1 MRLFVTALAFASV
14 SLTPAF
20 AQTAG
25 TTVVDTKGD
34 AVGTVV
40 KVDGNNI
47 VIKTDKHEVAL
58 PKTSFTASDGKLYF
72 GMTQAE
78 LNAATEKSLA
88 EAATSIVAGA
98 AVKGSDGAAV
108 GKIEAIDAETIT
120 IKLTS
125 GALVRVPRTG
135 VAGGNGEVIVGLTA
149 KELEASAASAP
160 ATGGK

>member
-88 EAATSIVAGA
+88 EAAASIVAGA

-108 GKIEAIDAETIT
+108 GTIDALDAETIT

>member
-1 MRLFVTALAFASV
+1 MRVIVTALAFASL
-14 SLTPAF
+14 SLTPAV

-25 TTVVDTKGD
+25 TQVVDTKGG

-58 PKTSFTASDGKLYF
+58 PKTSFTASEGKLYF

-88 EAATSIVAGA
+88 EAAASIAAGA
-98 AVKGSDGAAV
+98 PVKGSDGTAV
-108 GKIEAIDAETIT
+108 GAIDAVDAETVT
-120 IKLTS
+120 IKLAS

-135 VAGGNGEVIVGLTA
+135 IAAGNGEVVVGLTA
-149 KELEASAASAP
+149 KELEASAAPAP